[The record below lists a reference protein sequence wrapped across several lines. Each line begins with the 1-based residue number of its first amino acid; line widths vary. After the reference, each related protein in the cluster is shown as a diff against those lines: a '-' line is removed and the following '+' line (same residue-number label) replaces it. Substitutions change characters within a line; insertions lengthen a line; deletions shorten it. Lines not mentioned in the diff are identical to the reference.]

1 MISLKSTILFLKVTY
16 QWIVYIFQSIFS
28 HSFKSRINLAYVT
41 YLNQNL
47 KGGWCFFI
55 SKKHS
60 FKTKIKLCSK
70 ILLPV
75 SNKCKPSWYK
85 QSPFMFLLSIYT
97 KPLSPQKFEG
107 NTWTLS
113 YVGKSTYD
121 VNANTE
127 AYIFFTPKLTYFWV
141 IFLIFSIDWFIFNC
155 LFPLSR
161 LFTPTWTITMS
172 INFSFK
178 RTSILCKISF
188 YDAPGKF
195 SIFEN

>member
-1 MISLKSTILFLKVTY
+1 MISLKSTILFLKVTC

-47 KGGWCFFI
+47 TGGWCFFI

-70 ILLPV
+70 ILLLV

-97 KPLSPQKFEG
+97 KPLSPQKFES
-107 NTWTLS
+107 NTWTLIQIYPCCKHQS
-113 YVGKSTYD
+113 R
-121 VNANTE
+121 N
-127 AYIFFTPKLTYFWV
+127 IYFLHSKTDT
-141 IFLIFSIDWFIFNC
+141 FLG
-155 LFPLSR
+155 
-161 LFTPTWTITMS
+161 
-172 INFSFK
+172 NF
-178 RTSILCKISF
+178 LNIS
-188 YDAPGKF
+188 
-195 SIFEN
+195 N